1 MTKRPASLTTCL
13 LLLATW
19 TFPLAAQ
26 ETATTPAVKSS
37 ETGFTR
43 FIKRGRLGGEFQTAI
58 ATYED
63 DKGRKVALIAAV
75 HIADSAYYE
84 KLKKSFKAYD
94 ALLFELVAPKGSAK
108 LRQDRK
114 SSSLISLIQRAM
126 KNALDLEFQLDGID
140 YSQDNFIHADLTPS
154 ELNRKL
160 HERGQNMFTMFLDI
174 MVDSMRAARKNPKAQ
189 APLGAILAAL
199 MSPNRAAQLK
209 YIFAKQLDPV
219 EQMMA
224 GGKNSVLIHER
235 NRRAM
240 EVLDE
245 QLAAGKKK
253 LGIFY
258 GAAHM
263 PDMEKRLRARGF
275 HLVGKKWIVAWDIPD
290 TAKKPRE
297 LRKL

>member
-1 MTKRPASLTTCL
+1 MTKRYVPLSTCL

-19 TFPLAAQ
+19 VMPATAQ
-26 ETATTPAVKSS
+26 QPATTTAAKSS
-37 ETGFTR
+37 DKGFTR

-63 DKGRKVALIAAV
+63 DKGRKVDLIAAV
-75 HIADSAYYE
+75 HIADSSYYE
-84 KLKKSFKAYD
+84 TLKKSFRTYD
-94 ALLFELVAPKGSAK
+94 ALLFELVAPKGAAK
-108 LRQDRK
+108 TRHERK
-114 SSSLISLIQRAM
+114 SSSIISLIQRAM
-126 KNALDLEFQLDGID
+126 KSALDLEFQLDGID
-140 YSQDNFIHADLTPS
+140 YTQDNFVHADLTPS
-154 ELNRKL
+154 ELRRKL
-160 HERGQNMFTMFLDI
+160 HERGQNMFTMFLDMMI
-174 MVDSMRAARKNPKAQ
+174 DSMRATRKNPEAQ

-209 YIFAKQLDPV
+209 YIFAKQLDSI
-219 EQMMA
+219 EEMMS

-245 QLAAGKKK
+245 QLAAGKKN

-263 PDMEKRLRARGF
+263 PDMERRLKARGF
-275 HLVGKKWIVAWDIPD
+275 HLVGKKWIVAWNIPD
-290 TAKKPRE
+290 TARKPRK
-297 LRKL
+297 LRKI